1 MAASK
6 KRKER
11 RALERAQR
19 AAAVVPPDVMEAIHA
34 SAPPILRLVRSEG
47 ASISVESIAAGRSG
61 SDISSLSEEK
71 RSDGV
76 SRQEKSDGVVVAA
89 ASDRPAERPVLVDSI
104 PANLVRR
111 SFDANE
117 INLILND
124 PSVYKYAAYE
134 GMGEFDLAPFL
145 EDKRNVLLM
154 ADQGGMIFHWQA
166 LGVYQVHTNFLKA
179 KRGYSG
185 PGTYVL
191 NACRA
196 GYRWMF
202 TNTDCVTLLTLIPAH
217 NRAASMF
224 APMAGWTKEFE
235 RKDVWPSVEDGLVDM
250 SFLALRYDDWVRK
263 TPELMLSGRAF
274 HDQLEG
280 EFERHGAQDKKH
292 PDEDCHDLHVG
303 ACFEMIRGGQLDKA
317 VILYNRW
324 AQFAGYGSI
333 EIVSH
338 DPMVLNIGTA
348 LIQIYGDTFKVVK
361 VL

>member
-19 AAAVVPPDVMEAIHA
+19 AAAIIPPDVMEAVHA

-47 ASISVESIAAGRSG
+47 AFIPVESASAGRASENIAAVP
-61 SDISSLSEEK
+61 EEK
-71 RSDGV
+71 RSDGMV
-76 SRQEKSDGVVVAA
+76 GSPQGDGAVVTTIA
-89 ASDRPAERPVLVDSI
+89 DRPAERSILVDSI
-104 PANLVRR
+104 PPNLVRR
-111 SFDANE
+111 SFDADE
-117 INLILND
+117 INPFLND

-134 GMGEFDLAPFL
+134 GMGEFDLAPL
-145 EDKRNVLLM
+145 LADTRNVLLM
-154 ADQGGMIFHWQA
+154 ADHGGMIFHWQA

-179 KRGYSG
+179 QRHYSG

-196 GYRWMF
+196 AYRWMF

-224 APMAGWTKEFE
+224 APLAGWTKEFE
-235 RKDVWPSVEDGLVDM
+235 RKNVWPSVEDGLVDM

-263 TPELMLSGRAF
+263 TPELMLAGRAF
-274 HDQLEG
+274 HNQLER

-324 AQFAGYGSI
+324 AQFAGYGQI

-338 DPMVLNIGTA
+338 NPAVLNIGTA